1 MKSKLLGLGLVLATT
16 FSLASCGAE
25 APLTIWVGT
34 ESAEFYTQAMAEY
47 AAAYEQRTGNAFPH
61 EIAVK
66 GVDTGTA
73 AATFLEDTQAG
84 ADIFTVAH
92 DNLGRLTRGSSAIAP
107 VTDAALLSQINN
119 DNPSTFL
126 NVIKSSV
133 DGTEYTFGIPYVA
146 QSLVLYY
153 NKKYLNENDVK
164 SWESI
169 VAKAAANNKQALSL
183 AGTDGFNNSFIL
195 LAKNAA
201 NKATTLKLYENGDIQ
216 QNFALGDDTV
226 SKMKWGQWLFTHPN
240 GAKRPTESGW
250 TVELTNEV
258 SIAFIS
264 GAWHFNGARSAL
276 GSNLGIAQL
285 PTFTITADQAYG
297 TTAAGTVFKSGT
309 FADAKIFVMKKNSEK
324 AEHLQDI
331 LKFLSSKEIQE
342 RSFVA
347 AQNLPAYKN
356 AGSEFASMQGDSL
369 ENQLARIQIEMFDH
383 GIPQPFGFDNR
394 YNFYYYSKGAPD
406 LLLEIYENNETKYT
420 SFDQIKA
427 QLAIVQ
433 RIWITGERE

>member
-47 AAAYEQRTGNAFPH
+47 AAAYEQRTGTEFPH

-66 GVDTGTA
+66 GVDTGIA
-73 AATFLEDTQAG
+73 ASTFLEDTQAG

-107 VTDAALLSQINN
+107 VTDQDLLNQIRN

-126 NVIKSSV
+126 DVIKTKV

-146 QSLVLYY
+146 QSLVLFY
-153 NKKYLNENDVK
+153 NQKYLNESDVT
-164 SWESI
+164 SWEKI
-169 VAKAAANNKQALSL
+169 VTKAQSVNKQALSIT
-183 AGTDGFNNSFIL
+183 GTDGFNNSFIL
-195 LAKNAA
+195 LAKNAQT
-201 NKATTLKLYENGDIQ
+201 KATTLKLYENGDI
-216 QNFALGDDTV
+216 NENYALGDDTI
-226 SKMKWGQWLFTHPN
+226 SKLKWGQWFFNHPN
-240 GAKRPTESGW
+240 GARRPTGSGW
-250 TVELTNEV
+250 QIELADEI
-258 SIAFIS
+258 SISLIT
-264 GAWHFNGARSAL
+264 GAWHFNAIKSAL

-297 TTAAGTVFKSGT
+297 STTAGTVFKSGT
-309 FADAKIFVMKKNSEK
+309 FADAKIFVMKKNSDK

-342 RSFVA
+342 RSFIA

-356 AGSEFASMQGDSL
+356 SSTEFKSMQTDTIESL
-369 ENQLARIQIEMFDH
+369 LARKQIEMFEH
-383 GIPQPFGFDNR
+383 GIPQPFGFDNL
-394 YNFYYYSKGAPD
+394 YNFYYYSKGGPD
-406 LLLEIYENNETKYT
+406 LILEILENPSGTMT

-427 QLAIVQ
+427 QLKIVQ
-433 RIWITGERE
+433 NIWITGNRE

>member
-16 FSLASCGAE
+16 FSLASCGGE

-47 AAAYEQRTGNAFPH
+47 VAAYEQRTGDEFPH
-61 EIAVK
+61 EVAVK

-107 VTDAALLSQINN
+107 VTDAALLAQINN

-126 NVIKSSV
+126 NVIKSRV

-164 SWESI
+164 TWEGI
-169 VAKAAANNKQALSL
+169 VAKAQVNNKQALSL

-216 QNFALGDDTV
+216 QNYALGDDTI

-240 GAKRPTESGW
+240 GAKVPTESGW

-264 GAWHFNGARSAL
+264 GAWHYNGASSAL
-276 GSNLGIAQL
+276 GSNLAIAQL

-297 TTAAGTVFKSGT
+297 TTTAGTVFKSGT

-356 AGSEFASMQGDSL
+356 AGSEFASMQGTSL

-394 YNFYYYSKGAPD
+394 YNFYYYSKGAPA
-406 LLLEIYENNETKYT
+406 LLLEIFENKESKYS
-420 SFDQIKA
+420 SFDQIKT
-427 QLAIVQ
+427 QLEIVQ

>member
-16 FSLASCGAE
+16 FSLASCGGE

-47 AAAYEQRTGNAFPH
+47 VAAYEQRTGNEFPH
-61 EIAVK
+61 EVAVK

-126 NVIKSSV
+126 NVIKSRV

-164 SWESI
+164 TWEGI

-195 LAKNAA
+195 LAKNAET
-201 NKATTLKLYENGDIQ
+201 KATTLKLYENGDIQ

-264 GAWHFNGARSAL
+264 GAWHFNGASSAL

-342 RSFVA
+342 RSFIA

-356 AGSEFASMQGDSL
+356 SSTEFKSMQTDTIESL
-369 ENQLARIQIEMFDH
+369 LARKQIEMFEH
-383 GIPQPFGFDNR
+383 GIPQPFGFNNL
-394 YNFYYYSKGAPD
+394 YNFYYYSKGGPD
-406 LLLEIYENNETKYT
+406 LILEILENPSGTMT

-427 QLAIVQ
+427 QLKIVQ
-433 RIWITGERE
+433 NIWITGNRE